1 MQGKHPMR
9 VAGLAVL
16 TLAPWLLL
24 TACGGGS
31 AESAEPQMAAPPEP
45 PPPPPPPPAPPL
57 PADEPSAE
65 VQPAPP
71 PRTVSVSIV
80 PRSKSKLSG
89 TVTLTEVEDGVKV
102 SIQVANVK
110 AGDHG
115 IHIHEKADCSAPD
128 AKSAGDHFSPKQ
140 NPHGMPDSDQKHLG
154 DLGNLTVDKDGT
166 GTAEVTVKGANLKED
181 DPQSFIGR
189 ALVVH
194 EKKDDG
200 KSQPA
205 GNAGSRIGCA
215 ELKLVGSAEGAQP
228 EVAKPGEA
236 ATQPG
241 AADAKPATK

>member
-1 MQGKHPMR
+1 MR

-31 AESAEPQMAAPPEP
+31 AESAPPEVAAPPEP
-45 PPPPPPPPAPPL
+45 PPPPPPPPAMPEEPP
-57 PADEPSAE
+57 AEE

-71 PRTVSVSIV
+71 PRTLSVSIA

-102 SIQVANVK
+102 SIQVANAK
-110 AGDHG
+110 PGEHG

-128 AKSAGDHFSPKQ
+128 AKSAGDHF
-140 NPHGMPDSDQKHLG
+140 NPQQHQHGMPDSEQKHLG
-154 DLGNLTVDKDGT
+154 DLGNITVEKDGT
-166 GTAEVTVKGANLKED
+166 GTAEVTAKGANLKED

-205 GNAGSRIGCA
+205 GNAGARIGCA
-215 ELKLVGSAEGAQP
+215 ELKLVGSAEGATP
-228 EVAKPGEA
+228 EVAKPGET

-241 AADAKPATK
+241 ATDAKPATK